1 MEVRD
6 AFPTWDEPDPEK
18 IRIQA
23 EKRKIFEEKRAEFI
37 KKYGLIKLKSDYLNM
52 SSYYLDKN
60 KVMYEVENTK
70 DNFNYRVIND
80 QHIFKLNK
88 IL

>member
-1 MEVRD
+1 MDVRD
-6 AFPTWDEPDPEK
+6 AFPNWDEPDPEK
-18 IRIQA
+18 IRIKA
-23 EKRKIFEEKRAEFI
+23 EKRKIFKEKLAEFI
-37 KKYGLIKLKSDYLNM
+37 KKHDLIKLKSDYFNM

-80 QHIFKLNK
+80 QHIFTPLK
-88 IL
+88 I